1 MTPRL
6 RLVTA
11 EDAPARRQVAVT
23 VRPSTAQMLAMVARD
38 QGVTIE
44 EAAQRALD
52 AWAMMA
58 LEFAPLAGGAR

>member
-11 EDAPARRQVAVT
+11 EEAPSRRQVAVT

-38 QGVTIE
+38 QGTTIE

-58 LEFAPLAGGAR
+58 LEFAPR